1 MKHRRHIAQ
10 KERKTRSRLTK
21 LVHDHS
27 FVKGVMVTSGRTCGK
42 PQCKSTRGEKHLSSY
57 LSVRH
62 RGERKMICIPKQMEE
77 SIRYSVKT
85 YKDVMK
91 LMDMVSDSFV
101 DHLMKS
107 KKNQNT

>member
-1 MKHRRHIAQ
+1 
-10 KERKTRSRLTK
+10 
-21 LVHDHS
+21 
-27 FVKGVMVTSGRTCGK
+27 
-42 PQCKSTRGEKHLSSY
+42 
-57 LSVRH
+57 
-62 RGERKMICIPKQMEE
+62 MICIPKQMEDR
-77 SIRYSVKT
+77 IRYSVKT